1 MGGTVVSPTY
11 LFLPHAD
18 RPFRWA
24 RVEDGALVEGE
35 GVPEAADGIV
45 AVAPAEAVALHWA
58 EFPTRSEAQATAAAR
73 LLAAEASAAPVA
85 DLHVAVGPVGGGGEG
100 SPERPFGVVG
110 LDAMR
115 RWLAELARVGVDP
128 VAIVPAPMLLP
139 APAEGYS
146 RAELGGEGVVRGRSS
161 GFADDDLLTGLVT
174 VGVPPATLARADLAD
189 LLARPAPLLDLR
201 QGAFAKRRK
210 LSIDWRLLRRLAWYA
225 GAILLMTL
233 AIDLVRVAKYGFAAD
248 LLEARADALAR
259 QGLPRGTTVSEPS
272 RQLGERL
279 AALRG
284 PGQGFT
290 ASAAAVFAA
299 AQAVPGS
306 ELTALSFEANGD
318 LRLGVTTATEAGV
331 NDLKRAI
338 ERAGFTVDA
347 GTFQSAGGRVS
358 GEFTVRPR

>member
-24 RVEDGALVEGE
+24 RVENGALVEGE
-35 GVPEAADGIV
+35 GVPEAADGVV
-45 AVAPAEAVALHWA
+45 AVVPADAVALHWA
-58 EFPTRSEAQATAAAR
+58 ELPTRSEAQATAAAR
-73 LLAAEASAAPVA
+73 LLAAEASAAPMA
-85 DLHVAVGPVGGGGEG
+85 DLHVAVGNEEG
-100 SPERPFGVVG
+100 PDRPFGVVG

-139 APAEGYS
+139 APTEGYS
-146 RAELGGEGVVRGRSS
+146 RANLGGEGVVRGRSS
-161 GFADDDLLTGLVT
+161 GFTDDDLLTDLVT
-174 VGVPPATLARADLAD
+174 GGVPPATLARADLVK

-210 LSIDWRLLRRLAWYA
+210 FSVDWRLLRRLAWYI
-225 GAILLMTL
+225 GAILLVTL
-233 AIDLVRVAKYGFAAD
+233 AIDLVRVAKYGFGAD
-248 LLEARADALAR
+248 MLEARADALAR
-259 QGLPRGTTVSEPS
+259 QGLPRGATVTAPS

-290 ASAAAVFAA
+290 ATAAAVFAA
-299 AQAVPGS
+299 AQATPGA
-306 ELTALSFEANGD
+306 ELTALTFESNGD
-318 LRLGVTTATEAGV
+318 LRLGVTAATEAGV

-338 ERAGFTVDA
+338 ERAGFVVDA